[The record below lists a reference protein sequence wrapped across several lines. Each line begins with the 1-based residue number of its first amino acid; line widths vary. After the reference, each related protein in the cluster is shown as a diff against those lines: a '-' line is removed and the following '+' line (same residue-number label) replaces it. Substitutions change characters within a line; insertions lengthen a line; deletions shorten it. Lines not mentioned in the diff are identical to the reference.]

1 MKSELSR
8 RSAIKNI
15 VAGTAAIGASATL
28 PAFALADYKNTM
40 LKGNVNHSVCRWCF
54 GNVDLD
60 TLCIEAKKI
69 GIKAID
75 LVGPGDWATLKKHG
89 LDSSLCNG
97 AELGIDDGWNEP
109 KFHADLIKRYTEMIP
124 KVAEAGYK
132 QLICFSG
139 AKRGKDNETGWK
151 NCVDGLKQIIPIA
164 EKHKVVL
171 VMELLNSKV
180 DHRDYQCDN
189 TPWGVELCKRLGSE
203 NFKLLYD
210 IYHMQIDEGNVIS
223 TIKNNFKYISHY
235 HTAGVPGRNELDED
249 QELYYPAIIKAIVA
263 TGFKGYLAQEF
274 IPKNKDI
281 FKSLND
287 AVLTC
292 DV

>member
-97 AELGIDDGWNEP
+97 AELGIDDGWNEQS
-109 KFHADLIKRYTEMIP
+109 F
-124 KVAEAGYK
+124 
-132 QLICFSG
+132 
-139 AKRGKDNETGWK
+139 
-151 NCVDGLKQIIPIA
+151 
-164 EKHKVVL
+164 
-171 VMELLNSKV
+171 
-180 DHRDYQCDN
+180 
-189 TPWGVELCKRLGSE
+189 
-203 NFKLLYD
+203 
-210 IYHMQIDEGNVIS
+210 MQI
-223 TIKNNFKYISHY
+223 
-235 HTAGVPGRNELDED
+235 
-249 QELYYPAIIKAIVA
+249 
-263 TGFKGYLAQEF
+263 
-274 IPKNKDI
+274 
-281 FKSLND
+281 
-287 AVLTC
+287 
-292 DV
+292 